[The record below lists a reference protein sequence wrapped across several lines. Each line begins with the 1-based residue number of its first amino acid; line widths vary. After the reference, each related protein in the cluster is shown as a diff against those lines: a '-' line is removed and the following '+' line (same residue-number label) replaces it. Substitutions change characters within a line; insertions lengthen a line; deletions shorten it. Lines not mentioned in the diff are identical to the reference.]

1 MTDLNAIK
9 LATRDLHTRAERSGI
24 IADILAGRASRLGVA
39 LLLRNLLPVY
49 QLLDASALGHPAL
62 ARSDVIK
69 ADLLVLSP
77 GIDLLLLTQGQA
89 YADWVTRASDGDKSG
104 LLGHIYVRYLGD
116 LNGGRIMQRRLAA
129 CLGEVGGAL
138 AFGHYPVLDNEDNFR
153 RDYREELDR
162 AVRVA
167 KFETVKREALA
178 AFELNIVL
186 SEAVK
191 SHVESA

>member
-162 AVRVA
+162 AVHVA
-167 KFETVKREALA
+167 TFETVKREALA

>member
-77 GIDLLLLTQGQA
+77 GVDLPLLTQGQA
-89 YADWVTRASDGDKSG
+89 YADWVTRASDGDTSG